1 MLDAGC
7 GTGRYSKDLIDL
19 GVGKITLLDLS
30 LTMLEIAKEK
40 LKTEMCSNMIADIVT
55 ATSPNFPFQP
65 ATFDV
70 VMFNV
75 VSCITVVLM

>member
-19 GVGKITLLDLS
+19 GVGKITLLDQS

-40 LKTEMCSNMIADIVT
+40 L
-55 ATSPNFPFQP
+55 
-65 ATFDV
+65 
-70 VMFNV
+70 
-75 VSCITVVLM
+75 